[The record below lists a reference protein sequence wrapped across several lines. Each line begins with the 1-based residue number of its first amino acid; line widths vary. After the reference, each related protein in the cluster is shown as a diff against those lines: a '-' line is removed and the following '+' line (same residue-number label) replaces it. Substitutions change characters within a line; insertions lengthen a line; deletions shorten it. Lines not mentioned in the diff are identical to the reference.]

1 MCALSDA
8 QFFTKLPS
16 TTPIQ
21 TTLPKLPTTTLDATT
36 PWGSTTPREDTT
48 PQGETT
54 PQLQEETTQGV
65 STTPEESTTI
75 LQEETTPR
83 RVTAGSSTPDAAT
96 ITVTASPGTE
106 STTSYSSSSVQG
118 LQTWEIALIAVGASL
133 GGILVIGGVGYGI
146 YKACGKPLELVLSMR
161 WSHMKNRDRAAPDIS
176 CPSQLH
182 ELRVLT
188 DGHDTLNRTQTWR
201 LYHVIGRKKP
211 WSR

>member
-1 MCALSDA
+1 MMIAFTVFVLMCALSDA

-48 PQGETT
+48 LQGETT

-75 LQEETTPR
+75 LHKETTTR

-96 ITVTASPGTE
+96 VTVTALPGTE
-106 STTSYSSSSVQG
+106 STTGYSSPSVQG

-133 GGILVIGGVGYGI
+133 SGILIIGGVGYGI
-146 YKACGKPLELVLSMR
+146 YKACGKRKSARVGSQHEMESHEEQRQSGSRQQLS
-161 WSHMKNRDRAAPDIS
+161 
-176 CPSQLH
+176 PSA
-182 ELRVLT
+182 
-188 DGHDTLNRTQTWR
+188 
-201 LYHVIGRKKP
+201 
-211 WSR
+211 S